1 MEESEEP
8 PPTYEEVFEEAF
20 PQYLVMG
27 MSYEQYWEQSPYL
40 VVAYRKAYRLR
51 RETENE
57 QAWLQGLYV
66 FDAFAVVMAN
76 VFAKRGSKRQEYLER
91 PIDIYP
97 LTERE
102 KKRRE
107 AEENAKMQAAM
118 EAMARKQR
126 QQKKSKG
133 D

>member
-1 MEESEEP
+1 
-8 PPTYEEVFEEAF
+8 
-20 PQYLVMG
+20 MG
-27 MSYEQYWEQSPYL
+27 MTPTQYWEESPYL
-40 VVAYRKAYRLR
+40 AVAYRKAYRLK
-51 RETENE
+51 REAENE

-66 FDAFAVVMAN
+66 FDAFAVCLAN
-76 VFAKRGSKRQEYLER
+76 AFAKRGSKKQNYIEK

-102 KKRRE
+102 KKRRK

-118 EAMARKQR
+118 EAMVREQR
-126 QQKKSKG
+126 QKKKSKG

>member
-1 MEESEEP
+1 
-8 PPTYEEVFEEAF
+8 
-20 PQYLVMG
+20 MG
-27 MSYEQYWEQSPYL
+27 MTYEQYWEQSPYL
-40 VVAYRKAYRLR
+40 AVAYRRAYRLK
-51 RETENE
+51 REAENE

-66 FDAFAVVMAN
+66 FDAFAVCLAN
-76 VFAKRGSKRQEYLER
+76 AFAKRGSKKQNYIEK

-118 EAMARKQR
+118 EAMVREQR
-126 QQKKSKG
+126 RRKKSKG

>member
-1 MEESEEP
+1 
-8 PPTYEEVFEEAF
+8 
-20 PQYLVMG
+20 MG

-40 VVAYRKAYRLR
+40 TVAYRKAYRSK

-66 FDAFAVVMAN
+66 FDAFAVVLAN
-76 VFAKRGSKRQEYLER
+76 VFSKRGAKKQKYIER
-91 PIDIYP
+91 PIDIFP

-107 AEENAKMQAAM
+107 AEENAKMQAVM
-118 EAMARKQR
+118 ESMVRKQR
-126 QQKKSKG
+126 AKRKPKG

>member
-1 MEESEEP
+1 
-8 PPTYEEVFEEAF
+8 
-20 PQYLVMG
+20 MG

-40 VVAYRKAYRLR
+40 TVAYRKAYRIR

-66 FDAFAVVMAN
+66 FDAFAVVLAN
-76 VFAKRGSKRQEYLER
+76 VFSKRGTKKQKYIER
-91 PIDIYP
+91 PIDIFP

-107 AEENAKMQAAM
+107 AEENAKMQAVM
-118 EAMARKQR
+118 ESMIRKQR
-126 QQKKSKG
+126 AKRKPKG

>member
-1 MEESEEP
+1 
-8 PPTYEEVFEEAF
+8 
-20 PQYLVMG
+20 

-107 AEENAKMQAAM
+107 TEENAKMQSAM

>member
-1 MEESEEP
+1 
-8 PPTYEEVFEEAF
+8 
-20 PQYLVMG
+20 MG

-76 VFAKRGSKRQEYLER
+76 VFAKRGSKRQE
-91 PIDIYP
+91 
-97 LTERE
+97 
-102 KKRRE
+102 
-107 AEENAKMQAAM
+107 
-118 EAMARKQR
+118 
-126 QQKKSKG
+126 
-133 D
+133 

>member
-1 MEESEEP
+1 
-8 PPTYEEVFEEAF
+8 
-20 PQYLVMG
+20 MG
-27 MSYEQYWEQSPYL
+27 MSYEQYWEQPPYL

-102 KKRRE
+102 KKRRQ

>member
-1 MEESEEP
+1 
-8 PPTYEEVFEEAF
+8 
-20 PQYLVMG
+20 MG
-27 MSYEQYWEQSPYL
+27 MTPAQYWEQSPYL
-40 VVAYRKAYRLR
+40 AVAYRKAYRLR

-66 FDAFAVVMAN
+66 FDAFAVCLAN
-76 VFAKRGSKRQEYLER
+76 AFAKRGSKKQTYLEK

-97 LTERE
+97 LTAAE

-107 AEENAKMQAAM
+107 AEENIKMQQAL

-126 QQKKSKG
+126 REKNKG
-133 D
+133 

>member
-1 MEESEEP
+1 
-8 PPTYEEVFEEAF
+8 
-20 PQYLVMG
+20 MG

-40 VVAYRKAYRLR
+40 TVAYRKAYRIK

-66 FDAFAVVMAN
+66 FDAFAVVLAN
-76 VFAKRGSKRQEYLER
+76 VFSKRGAKKQKYIER
-91 PIDIYP
+91 PIDIFP

-107 AEENAKMQAAM
+107 AEENAKMQAVM
-118 EAMARKQR
+118 ESMVRKQR
-126 QQKKSKG
+126 AKRKPKG

>member
-1 MEESEEP
+1 
-8 PPTYEEVFEEAF
+8 
-20 PQYLVMG
+20 MG
-27 MSYEQYWEQSPYL
+27 MTPTQYWEESPL
-40 VVAYRKAYRLR
+40 LAVAYRKAYRLR
-51 RETENE
+51 REAENE

-66 FDAFAVVMAN
+66 FDAFAVCLAN
-76 VFAKRGSKRQEYLER
+76 AFSKRGAKKQTYIEK
-91 PIDIYP
+91 PIDIFP

-118 EAMARKQR
+118 EAMAREQR
-126 QQKKSKG
+126 RKKKSKG

>member
-1 MEESEEP
+1 
-8 PPTYEEVFEEAF
+8 
-20 PQYLVMG
+20 MG

-76 VFAKRGSKRQEYLER
+76 VFDKRGSKRQEYLER

-102 KKRRE
+102 KKRRQ

>member
-1 MEESEEP
+1 
-8 PPTYEEVFEEAF
+8 
-20 PQYLVMG
+20 MG
-27 MSYEQYWEQSPYL
+27 MTYEQYWEQSPYL
-40 VVAYRKAYRLR
+40 AVAYRRAYRLK
-51 RETENE
+51 REAENE

-66 FDAFAVVMAN
+66 FDAFAVCLAN
-76 VFAKRGSKRQEYLER
+76 AFAKRGSKKQNYIEN

-118 EAMARKQR
+118 EAMVREQR
-126 QQKKSKG
+126 RRKKSKG

>member
-1 MEESEEP
+1 
-8 PPTYEEVFEEAF
+8 
-20 PQYLVMG
+20 MG
-27 MSYEQYWEQSPYL
+27 MTPTQYWEESPYL
-40 VVAYRKAYRLR
+40 AVAYRKAYRLK
-51 RETENE
+51 REAENE

-66 FDAFAVVMAN
+66 FDAFAVCLAN
-76 VFAKRGSKRQEYLER
+76 AFAKRGSKKQNYIEK

-97 LTERE
+97 LTDRE

-118 EAMARKQR
+118 EAMVREQRRK
-126 QQKKSKG
+126 KKSKG

>member
-1 MEESEEP
+1 
-8 PPTYEEVFEEAF
+8 
-20 PQYLVMG
+20 MG

-40 VVAYRKAYRLR
+40 TVAYRKAYRIK

-66 FDAFAVVMAN
+66 FDAFAVVLAN
-76 VFAKRGSKRQEYLER
+76 VFSKRGAKKQKYIER
-91 PIDIYP
+91 PIDIFP

-102 KKRRE
+102 KKHRE
-107 AEENAKMQAAM
+107 AEENAKMQAVM
-118 EAMARKQR
+118 ESMVRKQR
-126 QQKKSKG
+126 AKRKPKG

>member
-1 MEESEEP
+1 
-8 PPTYEEVFEEAF
+8 
-20 PQYLVMG
+20 MG

-102 KKRRE
+102 KKRRQ
-107 AEENAKMQAAM
+107 AEENAKMQSAM

-126 QQKKSKG
+126 REKKSKG